1 MKKVLFFIINLVIF
15 TNYVY
20 ALEEPNLYSKDYV
33 LFDTTDQ
40 KIIYEKNL
48 DERTNIASLTKI
60 MTTITAIEKI
70 SNLEDK
76 VTITEEMLSNIKF
89 DASLAGLKVGDILS
103 YRDLLYASI
112 LPSGADATQALAYSL
127 SGNVPNFV
135 KDMNTLAKKIGM
147 NNSNFVNVTGLDIDN
162 HYSTINDLLTM
173 LKYALNNETFY
184 TIYKTKE
191 YTLSNGKNV
200 YATVSKYNKLM
211 NLDISRILGSK
222 TGYTNNAG
230 LCISSIFE
238 SNGHNFI
245 FISTNAEFIFGNYY
259 NLKDNLNIIKFMDQ
273 NYNNQILVKKNEEV
287 ASIPTYFSNI
297 KTYKIKAN
305 ENIQEYLPNDYNK
318 DEVKVIYD
326 GKNKIS
332 FLDNNKKIG
341 TIKIMYQ
348 NNILKEENVI
358 VNNLKINIFVV
369 IILAII
375 IFIILIRIFKRLFK
389 SKTKY

>member
-40 KIIYEKNL
+40 KIIYEKNI

-103 YRDLLYASI
+103 YKDLLYASI

-127 SGNVPNFV
+127 SGNVPKFV

-147 NNSNFVNVTGLDIDN
+147 SNSNFVNVTGLDIDN
-162 HYSTINDLLTM
+162 HYSTISDLLTM

-191 YTLSNGKNV
+191 YTLSNGKTV

-211 NLDISRILGSK
+211 NLDISRIIGSK

-238 SNGHNFI
+238 SNGHRFI

-375 IFIILIRIFKRLFK
+375 IFIILIRIFKKLFK